1 MSFESSEKIH
11 KTKKANDWSIG
22 AYLAVRQLKHASIWT
37 TSLIVIVMMLT
48 FLNLVVVNGILVG
61 LIQSSIQASE
71 ERYSGNVIIS
81 TLRQKAI
88 IENSAD
94 IERVLRN
101 IPNVTDVVPRILA
114 GGSVNADYRRL
125 LRQEET
131 PNAANATIGGI
142 IPSQEDKATHLSKY
156 VIDGTYLDDAD
167 KDGILVGAFL
177 IKELTPIDAVGFT
190 QLREVKIG
198 DRVKVTV
205 GDNSKEVYIR
215 GILKSKIDNI
225 DARIIM
231 IQSELRKLIGRSDVN
246 VSEIAV
252 KLVSGSTEVDA
263 VKIKDILYTN
273 GYEYDAKI
281 QTATEAQ
288 PKFLKDMKDL
298 FGLLGT
304 LMGSIGLVVASI
316 TVFIVIFVNTL
327 TRRKFIGILKG
338 IGISSKSI
346 EYSYIIQSAFYAIAG
361 SVLGMIVL
369 YGFLVPFIDAHPINF
384 PFSDGILYAP
394 LDGTLI
400 RIFALFVTTIIAG
413 YIPARMIVNKNTLD
427 SILGR

>member
-1 MSFESSEKIH
+1 MKS
-11 KTKKANDWSIG
+11 KKANNWTIG
-22 AYLAVRQLKHASIWT
+22 FYLAIRQLKHASLWT
-37 TSLIVIVMMLT
+37 TTLIVAVMMLT

-61 LIQSSIQASE
+61 LIQSSIQASRD
-71 ERYSGNVIIS
+71 RYTGDVIVS
-81 TLRQKAI
+81 TLRQKSA
-88 IENSAD
+88 IENSQD
-94 IERVLRN
+94 IEKILRN
-101 IPNVTDVVPRILA
+101 IPNVTDVTPRILA
-114 GGSVNADYRRL
+114 GGKIEADYRRV

-131 PNAANATIGGI
+131 PNQASANVSGI
-142 IPSQEDKATHLSKY
+142 SPSAEDKATGLSKY
-156 VIDGTYLDDAD
+156 VLEGNYLDDAD
-167 KDGILVGAFL
+167 TDGVMVGAFL
-177 IKELTPIDAVGFT
+177 INEYTPIDTIGFP
-190 QLREVKIG
+190 QLRGVKIG
-198 DRVKVTV
+198 DRVRVTV
-205 GDNSKEVYIR
+205 GENSKEVFIR
-215 GILKSKIDNI
+215 GIMKSKIDEI
-225 DARIIM
+225 DARVFM

-252 KLVSGSTEVDA
+252 KLTPGSTEQDA
-263 VKIKDILYTN
+263 VKVKNVLINN

-346 EYSYIIQSAFYAIAG
+346 EYSYIIQSAFYAFMGAL
-361 SVLGMIVL
+361 LGMAVL

-394 LDGTLI
+394 LAGTLW
-400 RIFALFVTTIIAG
+400 RVVALFVTTIIAG
-413 YIPARMIVNKNTLD
+413 YIPARMIVKKNTLD

>member
-1 MSFESSEKIH
+1 MTTSVFK
-11 KTKKANDWSIG
+11 KQKKAGNWGI
-22 AYLAVRQLKHASIWT
+22 AMYLAVRQLKHASLWT
-37 TSLIVIVMMLT
+37 TLLIVMVMMLT

-61 LIQSSIQASE
+61 LIESSIQGSKDK
-71 ERYSGNVIIS
+71 YSGDVIIS
-81 TLRQKAI
+81 TLRQKSAI
-88 IENSAD
+88 DNSSEIEQ
-94 IERVLRN
+94 ILRSL
-101 IPNVTDVVPRILA
+101 PNVTDVVPRILA
-114 GGSVNADYRRL
+114 GGKVQAEYRKL

-131 PNAANATIGGI
+131 PNEAQVTVAGI
-142 IPSQEDKATHLSKY
+142 DPLLEDKATGLSRY

-167 KDGILVGAFL
+167 RDGVLIGAFL
-177 IKELTPIDAVGFT
+177 INELTPIDNAGFP
-190 QLREVKIG
+190 QLRNIKIG
-198 DRVKVTV
+198 DRVKLSI
-205 GDNSKEVYIR
+205 GSNSKEVFIR
-215 GILKSKIDNI
+215 GILKSKIDQI
-225 DARIIM
+225 DARVFM
-231 IQSELRKLIGRSDVN
+231 VQPEVRKLIGRSDMN

-252 KLVSGSTEVDA
+252 KLTSGSSEEDA
-263 VKIKDILYTN
+263 KRIKTILESN

-316 TVFIVIFVNTL
+316 TIFIVIFVNTL

-361 SVLGMIVL
+361 SLLGVLIL
-369 YGFLVPFIDAHPINF
+369 YGILVPFIDAHPINF

-394 LDGTLI
+394 LIGTLW
-400 RIFALFVTTIIAG
+400 RVFALFITTIIAG
-413 YIPARMIVNKNTLD
+413 YIPARMIVGKNTLD

>member
-1 MSFESSEKIH
+1 MSFESSEKYT
-11 KTKKANDWSIG
+11 KQKKANDWSIG

-156 VIDGTYLDDAD
+156 VIDGTYLDDTD

-205 GDNSKEVYIR
+205 GNNSKEVYIR

-263 VKIKDILYTN
+263 LKIKDILYAN

-361 SVLGMIVL
+361 SVLGMFVL

>member
-1 MSFESSEKIH
+1 MK
-11 KTKKANDWSIG
+11 KQKKASNWNI
-22 AYLAVRQLKHASIWT
+22 AFYLAVRQIKHASIWT
-37 TSLIVIVMMLT
+37 TSLIVAVMMLT

-61 LIQSSIQASE
+61 LIQSSIEASQD
-71 ERYSGNVIIS
+71 RYSGDIIIS

-142 IPSQEDKATHLSKY
+142 VPSQEDKATGLSKY
-156 VIDGTYLDDAD
+156 VIEGSYLDDAD
-167 KDGILVGAFL
+167 KDGVLVGAFL

-198 DRVKVTV
+198 DRVKLTV
-205 GDNSKEVYIR
+205 GENSKEVYIR

-225 DARIIM
+225 DARVIM
-231 IQSELRKLIGRSDVN
+231 VQSELRKLIGRSDVN

-252 KLVSGSTEVDA
+252 KLTPGSTEADA
-263 VKIKDILYTN
+263 VRVKHILEAN
-273 GYEYDAKI
+273 GYEYSAKI
-281 QTATEAQ
+281 QTAEEAQ

-338 IGISSKSI
+338 IGISSRSI
-346 EYSYIIQSAFYAIAG
+346 EYSYIIQSAFYAVAG
-361 SVLGMIVL
+361 ALVGMLIL

-394 LDGTLI
+394 LGGTLT
-400 RIFALFVTTIIAG
+400 RVCALFVTTIIAG
-413 YIPARMIVNKNTLD
+413 YIPARMIVGKNTLD

>member
-1 MSFESSEKIH
+1 MERNKKTNKKIH
-11 KTKKANDWSIG
+11 NVKIG
-22 AYLAVRQLKHASIWT
+22 YFLAYRQLKHASIWT
-37 TSLIVIVMMLT
+37 TSLIVVVMMLT

-61 LIQSSIQASE
+61 LIESSIQASE

-81 TLRQKAI
+81 TLRQKSI
-88 IENSAD
+88 IENSAE
-94 IERVLRN
+94 IQKVLEN
-101 IPNVTDVVPRILA
+101 LPNVTDVVPRVLA
-114 GGSVNADYRRL
+114 GGTVKADYNRL
-125 LRQEET
+125 LREEET
-131 PNAANATIGGI
+131 PNQAQATISGI
-142 IPSQEDKATHLSKY
+142 VPSREDKATGLSKY
-156 VIDGTYLDDAD
+156 VIDGAYLDDND

-177 IKELTPIDAVGFT
+177 VNELTPIDAVGFS
-190 QLREVKIG
+190 QLREVKVG
-198 DRVKVTV
+198 DRIKVTV
-205 GDNSKEVYIR
+205 GNNSKEVYIR
-215 GILKSKIDNI
+215 GFMKSKIDNI

-231 IQSELRKLIGRSDVN
+231 TESELRKLIGRSDTN

-252 KLVSGSTEVDA
+252 KLTPGSTELDA
-263 VKIKDILYTN
+263 ARVKEILSAN
-273 GYEYDAKI
+273 GYDFDAKI

-288 PKFLKDMKDL
+288 PKFLKDMKSL

-346 EYSYIIQSAFYAIAG
+346 EYSYIMQSAFYAIVGAA
-361 SVLGMIVL
+361 LGMLVL

-394 LDGTLI
+394 LGGTMWRVL
-400 RIFALFVTTIIAG
+400 ALFLTTIIAG
-413 YIPARMIVNKNTLD
+413 YIPARMIVKKNTLD